1 MKKKYKSVMIVA
13 GETSGDIHGAR
24 LVNAM
29 NINKDIIFFG
39 IGGDELKN
47 AGVKVIIDAKTLSVV
62 GITEVFSKFRGIL
75 NGMKTAKMLLKDFR
89 PDLLIL
95 IDFPEFN
102 LHLAKTAKKI
112 NIPVLYYVS
121 PQIWAWRSKRVKKIK
136 KLVDHMA
143 VILPFEARFYQKHN
157 VNVTFVGNP
166 LLDHPIFP
174 KFQPQ
179 SNELIIGLLPGSR
192 EGEVTRLLPVMAE
205 AADIISGH
213 FTNENLKFLLPVA
226 PSISKDQIQNILNS
240 ISYKNNPNIVLI
252 KKNSKLVLQQSKM
265 VIVASGTATLET
277 ALAEKPMVIIYKI
290 SPTSYFIGKL
300 LINVENIGLAN
311 LVAGRRLVPELIQN
325 EVTPD
330 NIALETIKI
339 LENKK
344 LYYKIIKGLKHI
356 RNILGAPGASQR
368 TAKIARMLLN
378 KS

>member
-62 GITEVFSKFRGIL
+62 GITEVFSKTRGIL
-75 NGMKTAKMLLKDFR
+75 KGMKTAKMLLKDFR

-112 NIPVLYYVS
+112 NTPILYYVS

>member
-62 GITEVFSKFRGIL
+62 GITEVFSKTRGIL
-75 NGMKTAKMLLKDFR
+75 KGMKTAKMLLKDFR

-112 NIPVLYYVS
+112 NTPILYYVS

-174 KFQPQ
+174 KYQPQ

-226 PSISKDQIQNILNS
+226 PSITKDQIKNILNY
-240 ISYKNNPNIVLI
+240 ISFKNNPNIVLI
-252 KKNSKLVLQQSKM
+252 ENNSKLVLQQSKM

-290 SPTSYFIGKL
+290 SPTSYYIGKL

-339 LENKK
+339 LDNKK
-344 LYYKIIKGLKHI
+344 LYNKIIKGLKHI
-356 RNILGAPGASQR
+356 RNILGGPGASQR